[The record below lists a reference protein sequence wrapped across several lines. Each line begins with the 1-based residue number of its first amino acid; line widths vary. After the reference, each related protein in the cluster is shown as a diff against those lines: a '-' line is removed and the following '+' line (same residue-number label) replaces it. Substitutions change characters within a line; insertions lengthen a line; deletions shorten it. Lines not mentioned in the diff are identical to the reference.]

1 MIETFISRP
10 PGPLTRLM
18 FNAKEEPPWW
28 PRDVDFS
35 SKLFKTRPA
44 TAAVYLALQ
53 QHQEAE

>member
-1 MIETFISRP
+1 
-10 PGPLTRLM
+10 M